1 MNSKKARSREY
12 RTKSG
17 TTSQQVPVRIM
28 VTQADFERIKA
39 LNVITSPAGRKF
51 SSADSKAATIGKRP
65 ADNLVERAGKQSMR

>member
-17 TTSQQVPVRIM
+17 STSKQVPVRIM

-39 LNVITSPAGRKF
+39 LERDHITSREEIFQRG
-51 SSADSKAATIGKRP
+51 
-65 ADNLVERAGKQSMR
+65 LQSCNNR